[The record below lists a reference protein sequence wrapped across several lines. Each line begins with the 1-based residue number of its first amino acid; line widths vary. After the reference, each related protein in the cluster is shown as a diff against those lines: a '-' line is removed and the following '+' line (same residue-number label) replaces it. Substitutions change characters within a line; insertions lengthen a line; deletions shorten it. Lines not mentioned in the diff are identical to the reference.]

1 VPWLFVGY
9 DPVIATKEQIMSKF
23 ARTMDQAFPKGA
35 EYGCAVKIYKS
46 NHWLDAVVAAVIGVG
61 LACLLVAWWS
71 S

>member
-1 VPWLFVGY
+1 
-9 DPVIATKEQIMSKF
+9 MSKF